1 MTGVS
6 ATAGLTLRGALE
18 HERCPRYQTL
28 TENAFELAL
37 MSLSDRL
44 KLLGQL
50 PTGSATGLDDA
61 YRVARRSLMVCLP
74 IRIRRLL
81 ARRDRRLIIEPEGS
95 TARLFLATG
104 EEREPVGALELDAT
118 VPLPEIA
125 RTGQERS
132 PTRVLMLPHEDILT
146 RSVSLPAQVRA
157 NLPQVIRY
165 ELDRLSP
172 FQAGDVLYDF
182 IAKPGPKGASRLN
195 VDLALCRRDLA
206 ETWVKRLRDAG
217 APIDRIAWEGAWS
230 SANLLPLAERPKRR
244 LALLSL
250 DKLLWAATVLLIAVV
265 LIGPVWQQKRIADAL
280 DAEVR
285 SARVEAVAVDDL
297 RQELERA
304 RLGSTAVLQQKSDA
318 PNILVLLRELSDRIP
333 DDTWIQTLDYNNGQ
347 VELRGESGQATAL
360 IALLEEAPGID
371 EVSFRSP
378 VTQVPQT
385 GKERFNISLRFSR
398 ARDE

>member
-1 MTGVS
+1 
-6 ATAGLTLRGALE
+6 
-18 HERCPRYQTL
+18 
-28 TENAFELAL
+28 

-50 PTGSATGLDDA
+50 PTGSAAGLDDI
-61 YRVARRSLMVCLP
+61 YRVVRRTLVVCLP
-74 IRIRRLL
+74 VQVRRLL
-81 ARRDRRLIIEPEGS
+81 ARRDRRLVIEPGPEGS
-95 TARLFLATG
+95 KARLFLTTG
-104 EEREPVGALELDAT
+104 EEREPVGELELDASI
-118 VPLPEIA
+118 PLPEI
-125 RTGQERS
+125 TRS
-132 PTRVLMLPHEDILT
+132 GPDHAPMRVLMMPPEDILT

-157 NLPQVIRY
+157 NLPAVIRY

-182 IAKPGPKGASRLN
+182 VAKPGPKGASRLR

-206 ETWVKRLRDAG
+206 ETWVKRLRDAD
-217 APIDRIAWEGAWS
+217 APIDRIAWDGAWP
-230 SANLLPLAERPKRR
+230 SANLLPPAERPKRR
-244 LALLSL
+244 LALFSV
-250 DKLLWAATVLLIAVV
+250 DKLLWSATVLLIAVALV
-265 LIGPVWQQKRIADAL
+265 GPMWQQKRIADAL
-280 DAEVR
+280 DADVR
-285 SARVEAVAVDDL
+285 RARAEAVAVDDL

-304 RLGSTAVLQQKSDA
+304 RLGSTAVLQQKWDA

-360 IALLEEAPGID
+360 IALLEQAPGLD

-398 ARDE
+398 AREE